1 MGTCK
6 HHHMDDVYE
15 IYDDGFIKMKEFK
28 GYKHYC
34 DINPEGYED
43 WHTRNKDN
51 TYEQYKNDEMPC
63 YEPTELTAQL
73 DKCIDLAQKIID
85 DLEKKKENEH

>member
-6 HHHMDDVYE
+6 HHHIDDVYE
-15 IYDDGFIKMKEFK
+15 IYDDGFFKLKELK

-43 WHTRNKDN
+43 WNNRNKDN
-51 TYEQYKNDEMPC
+51 TYDQYKLDEMSC

-73 DKCIDLAQKIID
+73 DKCIDLAQELLDK
-85 DLEKKKENEH
+85 LEKKKENEH